1 MIGKIIAG
9 SSFGAT
15 VGYVMK
21 EQSRILSFKGIEP
34 PNVQDMVRDFK
45 DQTLLNPR
53 IKNAVGHISLSFS
66 PKDADRLTDPVM
78 AQIAREYME
87 RMGIRNTQFL
97 IVRHTDQAHP
107 HCHIVYNRVGNN
119 GQTISDKN
127 IKIRNSK
134 VCKELTAKYGLYYPR
149 GKEQVRRERLREP
162 DKTKY
167 AIYDAIRGCLP
178 RCKSW
183 SDLEKRLQERGITTT
198 FKYCGNTDRR
208 QGVLFGMSGYTFSGS
223 KIDRAFSFSKLDRHF
238 SQAQRIVTP
247 IVQPR
252 YSAQAI
258 GNLSV
263 AVSHYRSA
271 VTGLF
276 GSRGNSGESVDL
288 GGFGV
293 ADGVT
298 LPPGGYCGS
307 IAPEQMQRQ
316 IGESHEEHIARV
328 TALIRQATEAML
340 VEQAERSRRIRE
352 QRTKKR
358 QIKIHR

>member
-21 EQSRILSFKGIEP
+21 EQSRKLGFEGIEP
-34 PNVQDMVRDFK
+34 PGVSDMVRDFK

-66 PKDADRLTDPVM
+66 PKDADRLTDPAM

-87 RMGIRNTQFL
+87 RMGIRDTQFL
-97 IVRHTDQAHP
+97 IVRHTDQTHP
-107 HCHIVYNRVGNN
+107 HCHIVYNRVGND

-127 IKIRNSK
+127 TKIRNGK
-134 VCKELTAKYGLYYPR
+134 VCKELTAKYGLYYPK

-162 DKTKY
+162 DNTKY
-167 AIYDAIRGCLP
+167 AIYDAIRGCLSG
-178 RCKSW
+178 CKSW
-183 SDLEKRLQERGITTT
+183 DDLEKRLQERGITTT

-208 QGVLFGMSGYTFSGS
+208 QGVLFGMNGYTFSGS
-223 KIDRAFSFSKLDRHF
+223 KIDRAFSFSKLDRRF
-238 SQAQRIVTP
+238 SQVQRIVTP
-247 IVQPR
+247 VAQPR
-252 YSAQAI
+252 YSAQAV
-258 GNLSV
+258 GNLS
-263 AVSHYRSA
+263 AAAGRYRSA
-271 VTGLF
+271 FAGLF
-276 GSRGNSGESVDL
+276 GSRGNSGESLDL

-293 ADGVT
+293 AGGMT
-298 LPPGGYCGS
+298 LPPGWCCGS
-307 IAPEQMQRQ
+307 ITPEQMQRR

-340 VEQAERSRRIRE
+340 IEQAERSRKLRTIKTNKPKFRI
-352 QRTKKR
+352 
-358 QIKIHR
+358 H

>member
-15 VGYVMK
+15 VGYVIK
-21 EQSRILSFKGIEP
+21 EKSRILEFDGIEP
-34 PNVQDMVRDFK
+34 PGVADMVRDFK

-66 PKDADRLTDPVM
+66 AKDADKLTDPVM
-78 AQIAREYME
+78 TQIAREYME
-87 RMGIRNTQFL
+87 CMGIRDTQFL

-127 IKIRNSK
+127 IKIRNGK
-134 VCKELTAKYGLYYPR
+134 VCKELTAKYGLYYPK
-149 GKEQVRRERLREP
+149 GKEQVRRERLRES

-167 AIYDAIRGCLP
+167 AIYDAIRGCLSG
-178 RCKSW
+178 CKSW
-183 SDLEKRLQERGITTT
+183 DDLEKRLQEQGITTA
-198 FKYCGNTDRR
+198 FKFCGNTDRR
-208 QGVLFGMSGYTFSGS
+208 QGVLFGMNGYTFSGS
-223 KIDRAFSFSKLDRHF
+223 KIDRAFSFSKLDCHF

-247 IVQPR
+247 VARPR
-252 YSAQAI
+252 YSAQAV
-258 GNLSV
+258 GNLSA

-271 VTGLF
+271 FIGLF

-293 ADGVT
+293 AGGMT
-298 LPPGGYCGS
+298 LPPGGCCGS
-307 IAPEQMQRQ
+307 IAPEQMQWR
-316 IGESHEEHIARV
+316 IGESHKEHIARV

-340 VEQAERSRRIRE
+340 VEQMERSRKLRTIKTNKPKFRI
-352 QRTKKR
+352 
-358 QIKIHR
+358 H

>member
-107 HCHIVYNRVGNN
+107 HCHIVYNRV
-119 GQTISDKN
+119 ISDKN

-178 RCKSW
+178 GCKSW
-183 SDLEKRLQERGITTT
+183 GDLEKRLQERGITTT

>member
-1 MIGKIIAG
+1 M
-9 SSFGAT
+9 
-15 VGYVMK
+15 
-21 EQSRILSFKGIEP
+21 
-34 PNVQDMVRDFK
+34 
-45 DQTLLNPR
+45 
-53 IKNAVGHISLSFS
+53 
-66 PKDADRLTDPVM
+66 
-78 AQIAREYME
+78 
-87 RMGIRNTQFL
+87 
-97 IVRHTDQAHP
+97 
-107 HCHIVYNRVGNN
+107 
-119 GQTISDKN
+119 
-127 IKIRNSK
+127 
-134 VCKELTAKYGLYYPR
+134 
-149 GKEQVRRERLREP
+149 REP

-178 RCKSW
+178 GCKSW
-183 SDLEKRLQERGITTT
+183 GDLEKRLQERGITTT

-271 VTGLF
+271 VIGLF

-340 VEQAERSRRIRE
+340 VEQMERSRRIRE
-352 QRTKKR
+352 QQTKKR

>member
-9 SSFGAT
+9 SSFAAT
-15 VGYVMK
+15 VAYVMK
-21 EQSRILSFKGIEP
+21 EQSRILSFEDIEP
-34 PNVQDMVRDFK
+34 PGVADMVRDFK

-66 PKDADRLTDPVM
+66 AKDADKLADPVM
-78 AQIAREYME
+78 TQIAREYME
-87 RMGIRNTQFL
+87 RMGIRDTQFL

-127 IKIRNSK
+127 IKIRNGK
-134 VCKELTAKYGLYYPR
+134 VCKELTAKYGLYYPK

-178 RCKSW
+178 GCKSW
-183 SDLEKRLQERGITTT
+183 DDLEKRLQEQGITTA
-198 FKYCGNTDRR
+198 FKFCGNTDQK
-208 QGVLFGMSGYTFSGS
+208 QGVLFSKNGYTFSGS
-223 KIDRAFSFSKLDRHF
+223 KIDRTFSFSKLDRHF
-238 SQAQRIVTP
+238 SQAQRIGLPVA
-247 IVQPR
+247 QPR
-252 YSAQAI
+252 YSAQAV
-258 GNLSV
+258 GNLSA

-271 VTGLF
+271 FTGLF

-293 ADGVT
+293 PGSIT
-298 LPPGGYCGS
+298 LPSGGCCGS
-307 IAPEQMQRQ
+307 IAPEQMQRR
-316 IGESHEEHIARV
+316 IGESHEQYIARV

-340 VEQAERSRRIRE
+340 VEQAERSRKLRTIKTNKPKFRI
-352 QRTKKR
+352 
-358 QIKIHR
+358 H

>member
-15 VGYVMK
+15 VGYVMNRCRPEDGEGHRAESIISEAGMDK
-21 EQSRILSFKGIEP
+21 TERGKVQSRILSFKGIEP

-107 HCHIVYNRVGNN
+107 HCHIVYNRVGND

-178 RCKSW
+178 GCKSW
-183 SDLEKRLQERGITTT
+183 GDLEKRLQERGITTT

-263 AVSHYRSA
+263 AELAITVRRSPGCSA
-271 VTGLF
+271 VAVI
-276 GSRGNSGESVDL
+276 RAN
-288 GGFGV
+288 
-293 ADGVT
+293 
-298 LPPGGYCGS
+298 PS
-307 IAPEQMQRQ
+307 IWAA
-316 IGESHEEHIARV
+316 SAW
-328 TALIRQATEAML
+328 
-340 VEQAERSRRIRE
+340 
-352 QRTKKR
+352 RTV
-358 QIKIHR
+358 

>member
-15 VGYVMK
+15 VGYVIK
-21 EQSRILSFKGIEP
+21 EKSRILEFDGIEP
-34 PNVQDMVRDFK
+34 PSVADMVRDFK

-66 PKDADRLTDPVM
+66 AKDADKLTDPVM
-78 AQIAREYME
+78 TQIAREYME
-87 RMGIRNTQFL
+87 CMGIRDTQFL

-127 IKIRNSK
+127 IKIRNGK
-134 VCKELTAKYGLYYPR
+134 VCKELTAKYGLYYPK
-149 GKEQVRRERLREP
+149 GKEQVRRERLRES

-167 AIYDAIRGCLP
+167 AIYDAIRGCLSG
-178 RCKSW
+178 CKSW
-183 SDLEKRLQERGITTT
+183 DDLEKRLQEQGITTA
-198 FKYCGNTDRR
+198 FKFCGNTDRR
-208 QGVLFGMSGYTFSGS
+208 QGVLFGMNGYTFSGS
-223 KIDRAFSFSKLDRHF
+223 KIDRAFSFSKLDCHF

-247 IVQPR
+247 VARPR
-252 YSAQAI
+252 YSAQAV
-258 GNLSV
+258 GNLSA

-271 VTGLF
+271 FIGLF

-293 ADGVT
+293 AGGMT
-298 LPPGGYCGS
+298 LPPGGCCGS
-307 IAPEQMQRQ
+307 IAPEQMQWR
-316 IGESHEEHIARV
+316 IGESHKEHIARV

-340 VEQAERSRRIRE
+340 VEQMERSRKLRTIKTNKPKFRI
-352 QRTKKR
+352 
-358 QIKIHR
+358 H

>member
-9 SSFGAT
+9 SSFGGT
-15 VGYVMK
+15 VGYVIK
-21 EQSRILSFKGIEP
+21 EKSRILGFDGIEP
-34 PNVQDMVRDFK
+34 PGVQDMVRDFK

-107 HCHIVYNRVGNN
+107 HCHIVYNRIGNN

-127 IKIRNSK
+127 IKIRNGK
-134 VCKELTAKYGLYYPR
+134 VCKELTAKYGLYYPK

-167 AIYDAIRGCLP
+167 AIYDAIQGCLP
-178 RCKSW
+178 GCKSW
-183 SDLEKRLQERGITTT
+183 GDLEKRLQERGITTT
-198 FKYCGNTDRR
+198 FKYCGDTDRK
-208 QGVLFGMSGYTFSGS
+208 QGVLFSKNGYTFSGS

-238 SQAQRIVTP
+238 SQAQQIVP
-247 IVQPR
+247 PVAQPR
-252 YSAQAI
+252 YSAQAV
-258 GNLSV
+258 GNLSA

-271 VTGLF
+271 FTGLF
-276 GSRGNSGESVDL
+276 GSRNNSGESLDL
-288 GGFGV
+288 DGFGV
-293 ADGVT
+293 AGGMT
-298 LPPGGYCGS
+298 LPPGGYCGA
-307 IAPEQMQRQ
+307 IAPELMQRR
-316 IGESHEEHIARV
+316 IGESHEEHIARI

-340 VEQAERSRRIRE
+340 VEQAERSQKLRTIKTNKPKFRI
-352 QRTKKR
+352 
-358 QIKIHR
+358 H

>member
-21 EQSRILSFKGIEP
+21 EQSRILGFEGIEP
-34 PNVQDMVRDFK
+34 PGVSDMVRDFK

-66 PKDADRLTDPVM
+66 PKDTDRLTDPVM
-78 AQIAREYME
+78 AQIAKEYME
-87 RMGIRNTQFL
+87 HMGIRNTQFL

-107 HCHIVYNRVGNN
+107 HCHIVYNRVGND

-127 IKIRNSK
+127 IKIRNGK
-134 VCKELTAKYGLYYPR
+134 VCKELTAKYGLYYPK
-149 GKEQVRRERLREP
+149 GKEQVRREQLREP

-178 RCKSW
+178 GCKSW
-183 SDLEKRLQERGITTT
+183 GDLEGRLREQGITSK

-208 QGVLFGMSGYTFSGS
+208 QGVLFSKNGYTFSGS

-238 SQAQRIVTP
+238 LQAQRIDTP

-252 YSAQAI
+252 YSAQAV
-258 GNLSV
+258 GNLS
-263 AVSHYRSA
+263 AAAGRYRSA
-271 VTGLF
+271 FAGLF

-288 GGFGV
+288 GGFRV
-293 ADGVT
+293 ADGIT
-298 LPPGGYCGS
+298 LPPGGCYGA
-307 IAPEQMQRQ
+307 IAPEQMQRR

-328 TALIRQATEAML
+328 TALIRQATEVML
-340 VEQAERSRRIRE
+340 IEQAERSRRIRE
-352 QRTKKR
+352 QQTKKR
-358 QIKIHR
+358 QIKIHH

>member
-21 EQSRILSFKGIEP
+21 EESRVLATEGIEP
-34 PNVQDMVRDFK
+34 PGVSDMVRDFK

-66 PKDADRLTDPVM
+66 VKDADKLTDPVM
-78 AQIAREYME
+78 TQIAREYME
-87 RMGIRNTQFL
+87 RMGIRDTQFL

-127 IKIRNSK
+127 IKIRNGK
-134 VCKELTAKYGLYYPR
+134 VCKELTAKYGLYYPK
-149 GKEQVRRERLREP
+149 GKEQVRRERLREL

-167 AIYDAIRGCLP
+167 AIYDAIRGCLSG
-178 RCKSW
+178 CKSW
-183 SDLEKRLQERGITTT
+183 GDLEKRLQEQGITTA
-198 FKYCGNTDRR
+198 FKFCGNTDQK
-208 QGVLFGMSGYTFSGS
+208 QGVLFSKNGYTFFGS

-247 IVQPR
+247 VARPR
-252 YSAQAI
+252 YSARAV
-258 GNLSV
+258 GNLSA

-271 VTGLF
+271 FTGLS
-276 GSRGNSGESVDL
+276 GSLGNSGESVDL
-288 GGFGV
+288 GAFGV
-293 ADGVT
+293 
-298 LPPGGYCGS
+298 PGGITLQPGECCGS
-307 IAPEQMQRQ
+307 IAPEQMQRR
-316 IGESHEEHIARV
+316 IGESHEQYIARV

-352 QRTKKR
+352 QQTKKR
-358 QIKIHR
+358 KIKIHH

>member
-15 VGYVMK
+15 VGYVIK
-21 EQSRILSFKGIEP
+21 EKSRILEFDGIEP
-34 PNVQDMVRDFK
+34 PGVADMVRDFK

-66 PKDADRLTDPVM
+66 AKDADKLTDPVM
-78 AQIAREYME
+78 TQIAREYME
-87 RMGIRNTQFL
+87 CMGIRDTQFL

-127 IKIRNSK
+127 IKIRNGK
-134 VCKELTAKYGLYYPR
+134 VCKELTAKYGLYYPKD
-149 GKEQVRRERLREP
+149 KEQVRRERLRES

-167 AIYDAIRGCLP
+167 AIYDAIRGCLSG
-178 RCKSW
+178 CKSW
-183 SDLEKRLQERGITTT
+183 DDLEKRLQEQGITTA
-198 FKYCGNTDRR
+198 FKFCGNTDRR
-208 QGVLFGMSGYTFSGS
+208 QGVLFGMNGYTFSGS
-223 KIDRAFSFSKLDRHF
+223 KIDRAFSFSKLDCHF

-247 IVQPR
+247 VARPR
-252 YSAQAI
+252 YSAQAV
-258 GNLSV
+258 GNLSA

-271 VTGLF
+271 FIGLF

-293 ADGVT
+293 AGGMT
-298 LPPGGYCGS
+298 LPPGGCCGS
-307 IAPEQMQRQ
+307 ITPEQMQRR

-340 VEQAERSRRIRE
+340 IEQAERSRKLRTIKTNKPKFRI
-352 QRTKKR
+352 
-358 QIKIHR
+358 H

>member
-178 RCKSW
+178 GCKSW
-183 SDLEKRLQERGITTT
+183 GDLEKRLQERGLTTT
-198 FKYCGNTDRR
+198 FKLRRGGRCNFTAGRVLRLNRPGTNAAADRR
-208 QGVLFGMSGYTFSGS
+208 IPRRTRS
-223 KIDRAFSFSKLDRHF
+223 
-238 SQAQRIVTP
+238 
-247 IVQPR
+247 PR
-252 YSAQAI
+252 YGFDPA
-258 GNLSV
+258 GN
-263 AVSHYRSA
+263 RSDA
-271 VTGLF
+271 GRA
-276 GSRGNSGESVDL
+276 GRAKPQN
-288 GGFGV
+288 
-293 ADGVT
+293 
-298 LPPGGYCGS
+298 PG
-307 IAPEQMQRQ
+307 
-316 IGESHEEHIARV
+316 
-328 TALIRQATEAML
+328 TTN
-340 VEQAERSRRIRE
+340 
-352 QRTKKR
+352 
-358 QIKIHR
+358 